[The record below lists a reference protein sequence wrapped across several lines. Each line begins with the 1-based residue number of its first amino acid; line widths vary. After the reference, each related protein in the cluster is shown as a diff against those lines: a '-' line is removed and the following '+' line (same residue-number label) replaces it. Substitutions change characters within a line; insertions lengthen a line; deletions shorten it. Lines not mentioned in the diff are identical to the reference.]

1 MNKTTFIIFSSALFL
16 SMQVSAQESDSIPKM
31 GSVDQVDN
39 RIAFDDVVKQSVFE
53 LDFLSPYFDFKKN
66 VKTKTGLSLALD
78 YSSVYFS
85 TNSKM
90 GYGEAGSGIFRFY
103 GAWELVG
110 SESGNTGAIVYKL
123 EHRHA
128 YSTIPPSSLGLDMGY
143 VGMVAPPFNDSG
155 YRTQN
160 LYWRQRLANGR
171 LSIVA
176 GFLDVTDFFDVY
188 GLASPWMHFTNF
200 NFSTGIAAVNVP
212 NDGYLG
218 IGVGGWLTKNI
229 YAIAGIADQNGNT
242 ANVFEGFDTFFNK
255 NEYFKHIEVG
265 ITSAKEYMVLDNI
278 HATFWQR
285 DATSATGDPSGW
297 GFVLSGTKYINETW
311 FPFARFAYTKDAG
324 SFLQT
329 AFATGLGYQP
339 NPGSHLLSAG
349 YSWGKVN
356 ETTFAASYD
365 AQHTFEVFYRIQLSS
380 RMAVTPDLQLIINP
394 ALNDQ
399 QNSIFLYG
407 IRGRIA
413 L

>member
-1 MNKTTFIIFSSALFL
+1 LKKISLILALFI
-16 SMQVSAQESDSIPKM
+16 SITSQAQETDSLPKL
-31 GSVDQVDN
+31 GSLDQVEN
-39 RIAFDDVVKQSVFE
+39 RIALDEHAKKPVYE
-53 LDFLSPYFDFKKN
+53 LTFLQPYSDFKEKLN
-66 VKTKTGLSLALD
+66 EEIGLSFALD
-78 YSSVYFS
+78 YTSIYFG
-85 TNSKM
+85 TNAKIGS
-90 GYGEAGSGIFRFY
+90 GEAGSGVFRFY
-103 GAWELVG
+103 GAWDIIG
-110 SESGNTGAIVYKL
+110 RKSGNTGALIYKL
-123 EHRHA
+123 EYRHK
-128 YSTIPPSSLGLDMGY
+128 YGTIPVSSLGLDMGY

-171 LSIVA
+171 FAIVA
-176 GFLDVTDFFDVY
+176 GFLDVTDFLDVY
-188 GLASPWMHFTNF
+188 SLASPWMHFTNF

-218 IGVGGWLTKNI
+218 IIMGGWITKNI
-229 YAIAGIADQNGNT
+229 YAIAGIADINGNT
-242 ANVFEGFDTFFNK
+242 ANIFEGFDTFFNK

-265 ITSAKEYMVLDNI
+265 ITSAKDYMVLDNI

-297 GFVLSGTKYINETW
+297 GLVLSGTKYINDTW
-311 FPFARFAYTKDAG
+311 LPFARFAYTKDAG

-329 AFATGLGYQP
+329 ALAVGVGYQP
-339 NPGSHLLSAG
+339 NPGSNLLSAA

-356 ETTFAASYD
+356 ETTFGASYD
-365 AQHTFEVFYRIQLSS
+365 AQHTFEVFYRIQLLS

-394 ALNDQ
+394 ALNNQ
-399 QNSIFLYG
+399 QNSIFIYG